1 MRGIREAFRN
11 HFREPAAEIEPV
23 KALAGPRFR
32 REQAQFD
39 EFGSG
44 TAQGLKIFLIIEPQ
58 GGIPYE
64 ADGHGRSGRKA
75 GMKQR

>member
-11 HFREPAAEIEPV
+11 HFGESAAEIEPV

-32 REQAQFD
+32 REQAQLD
-39 EFGSG
+39 EFGSD

-58 GGIPYE
+58 GRIPYE
-64 ADGHGRSGRKA
+64 ADGYRRYGRKA
-75 GMKQR
+75 GVNQR